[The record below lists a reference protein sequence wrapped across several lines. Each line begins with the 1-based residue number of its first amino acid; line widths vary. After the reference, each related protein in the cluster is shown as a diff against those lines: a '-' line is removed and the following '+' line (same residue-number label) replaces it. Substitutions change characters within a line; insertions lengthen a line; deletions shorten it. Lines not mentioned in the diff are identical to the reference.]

1 MGVLFINLAATL
13 DTQESGADTGY
24 KTAGLEFLHIF
35 WNLVPFATY
44 LLVQESLVHKI

>member
-13 DTQESGADTGY
+13 DTLESGVDTRC
-24 KTAGLEFLHIF
+24 KTAGLELLCIF

-44 LLVQESLVHKI
+44 LLVQESPVHKI

>member
-13 DTQESGADTGY
+13 ETQESGADTGCQ
-24 KTAGLEFLHIF
+24 TAGFELLNIF
-35 WNLVPFATY
+35 SNLVPFATY